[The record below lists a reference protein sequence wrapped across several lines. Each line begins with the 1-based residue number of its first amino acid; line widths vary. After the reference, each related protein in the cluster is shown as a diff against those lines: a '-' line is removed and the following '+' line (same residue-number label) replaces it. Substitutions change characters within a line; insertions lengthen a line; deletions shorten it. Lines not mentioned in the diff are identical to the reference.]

1 MVDQASAHK
10 KLVLDFLKAF
20 EAGDIIAMDRAL
32 DPNFRDWRPSKAEL
46 SRHEFLRAMEV
57 LFAARESCTID
68 LTNIISE
75 GDTVAAEIII
85 HMDVDGEHVNYA
97 QHDLFLFEDQKISAL
112 HVYGEDS
119 E

>member
-1 MVDQASAHK
+1 MDRNSEHK
-10 KLVLDFLKAF
+10 KLVLAFIHAF
-20 EAGDIIAMDRAL
+20 EVGDLSALDRVL

-57 LFAARESCTID
+57 LFAARKSCTID

-75 GDTVAAEIII
+75 GDTVAAEMVV
-85 HMDVDGEHVNYA
+85 HMDVDGEHLDYA
-97 QHDLFLFEDQKISAL
+97 QHDLFLFEDRRISAL